1 MTGSVQGAEISL
13 LGFCLECHRCPKNVL
28 FKVPGEHRGLGTRNP
43 FLFFPGAGA
52 EGQTGPLNLLGPN
65 MEKEGGWVYQTEGQ
79 AAASSHSARSATK
92 ALQGDL
98 CVYGSDQDIA
108 AGAAAAL
115 ISQPSGSLSHA
126 PPSKEQGSKQTSYGV
141 KPGQPWT
148 NTSSAK

>member
-1 MTGSVQGAEISL
+1 MPQKCSVQGSRRAQRDGNEKSI
-13 LGFCLECHRCPKNVL
+13 PI
-28 FKVPGEHRGLGTRNP
+28 
-43 FLFFPGAGA
+43 FPGAGA

-65 MEKEGGWVYQTEGQ
+65 MEKEGGWVHQTEGQ
-79 AAASSHSARSATK
+79 AAASSHSARSATE

-98 CVYGSDQDIA
+98 CVYRSDQDIA

-141 KPGQPWT
+141 KPGQQWT
-148 NTSSAK
+148 NTSRAK